1 MALIFKFISA
11 NAQHL
16 NMVSIRNHHDELN
29 AIKGQGIEPSTSS
42 PRCWWLEIIIIIII
56 TIIKIIITIIYAT
69 AEVSTKIQD
78 SSLHQD
84 PSRSSLHCCCRW
96 WPEISFIFIFITSR
110 PWPSLDR
117 RVVMKCETLS
127 HLKEL
132 FLMLWC
138 SPAQMKDQQRN
149 LQNKFPPEFIF

>member
-1 MALIFKFISA
+1 M
-11 NAQHL
+11 L
-16 NMVSIRNHHDELN
+16 NIWCLKMVSIRNHHDELN
-29 AIKGQGIEPSTSS
+29 AIKGQVIDPSTSS

-56 TIIKIIITIIYAT
+56 TIIKIIITIIHAT

-84 PSRSSLHCCCRW
+84 PSRSSLHCCCCRW
-96 WPEISFIFIFITSR
+96 WPEISFIFITTIASR

-132 FLMLWC
+132 FLVLWC
-138 SPAQMKDQQRN
+138 PLAQMKNQQRN